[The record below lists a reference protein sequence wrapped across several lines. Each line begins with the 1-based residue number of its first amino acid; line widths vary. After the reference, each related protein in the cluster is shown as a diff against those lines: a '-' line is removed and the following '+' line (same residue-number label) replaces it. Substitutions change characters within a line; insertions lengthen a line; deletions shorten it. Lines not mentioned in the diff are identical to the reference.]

1 MSADLPKTLARCGVI
16 SEDEMEPNRSILIVP
31 ESNEEKLMDK
41 QLLDYHE
48 YRKRFLSWLFD
59 IGKDPESAEG
69 YSPYTVYGTNYW
81 TARFDRWVWNR
92 HDGYH
97 IPPSY
102 EDAKAY
108 LQELAYSDKSQT
120 VKRKAQEGL
129 RRYSRWLSHEHGHDE
144 WEFEYSFDGSGN
156 QPRDYLTRDECRQI
170 RRAALEEGSISHHMN
185 HSPSRNASNG
195 ATTLHRCSTSRSPR
209 FAERTGRK
217 STGGKSPLSSGQVS
231 IPDFGPSR

>member
-1 MSADLPKTLARCGVI
+1 VSDRLAPVRIRSRALRQPSCLLVFVWLIDHVSRPPENPRTLWSNFRRRNGAQPVHSDSPGIERGEAYGQATSRL
-16 SEDEMEPNRSILIVP
+16 SEYW
-31 ESNEEKLMDK
+31 KW
-41 QLLDYHE
+41 
-48 YRKRFLSWLFD
+48 FLSWLFN

-129 RRYSRWLSHEHGHDE
+129 RRYSRWLSHEHGHDK

-156 QPRDYLTRDECRQI
+156 QPRNYLTRDERRQI
-170 RRAALEEGSISHHMN
+170 RRAALEEGSI
-185 HSPSRNASNG
+185 PSYESL
-195 ATTLHRCSTSRSPR
+195 TV
-209 FAERTGRK
+209 AEREQWGDY
-217 STGGKSPLSSGQVS
+217 
-231 IPDFGPSR
+231 IA